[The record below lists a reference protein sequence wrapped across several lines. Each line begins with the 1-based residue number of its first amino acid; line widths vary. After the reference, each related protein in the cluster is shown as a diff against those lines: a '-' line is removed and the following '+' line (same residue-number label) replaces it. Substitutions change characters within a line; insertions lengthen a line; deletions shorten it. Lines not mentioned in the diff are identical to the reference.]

1 MNDVFYSDSNIPP
14 PDYQTLE
21 DQRLDTEQRVHR
33 VNSDLFLSTEE
44 KYREIVNKHEINI
57 EYAKRLNLLQGYKIV
72 FIFDDSGSMNTPL
85 SESPLNKQ
93 NTLLKATRWD
103 ELLFFTTISLQK

>member
-1 MNDVFYSDSNIPP
+1 MNKKDSKINSLKASYISNEEGIMNDVFYSDSNIPP

-44 KYREIVNKHEINI
+44 KYREIVNKHENNI
-57 EYAKRLNLLQGYKIV
+57 R
-72 FIFDDSGSMNTPL
+72 
-85 SESPLNKQ
+85 
-93 NTLLKATRWD
+93 
-103 ELLFFTTISLQK
+103 